1 MCISDVVVNN
11 AGILRDRSFARISD
25 QDWGQYLRCS
35 QFTFCFGCKFPLT
48 QKKYQNLF
56 KCNVLPFK
64 MCVKIAIGMINRA
77 VVVFNLW
84 KLFTVIPFVLSDLI
98 HKVHLRGSF
107 QVTRAA
113 WPHMKKNNYGRSI
126 SFGFTLNF

>member
-56 KCNVLPFK
+56 KCNVLPFIIRI
-64 MCVKIAIGMINRA
+64 KIALGMINRA
-77 VVVFNLW
+77 EVLW
-84 KLFTVIPFVLSDLI
+84 F
-98 HKVHLRGSF
+98 H
-107 QVTRAA
+107 
-113 WPHMKKNNYGRSI
+113 
-126 SFGFTLNF
+126 